1 MALNGRDLG
10 VAVAINGITFLVC
23 LLIFSFLR
31 VNKYS
36 ARFFSP
42 KRSVWCRLPL
52 VALNSE
58 LELQSGAALLLV

>member
-1 MALNGRDLG
+1 MALNGKDLG
-10 VAVAINGITFLVC
+10 VAIAINGIAFLVC

-42 KRSVWCRLPL
+42 KRL
-52 VALNSE
+52 V
-58 LELQSGAALLLV
+58 